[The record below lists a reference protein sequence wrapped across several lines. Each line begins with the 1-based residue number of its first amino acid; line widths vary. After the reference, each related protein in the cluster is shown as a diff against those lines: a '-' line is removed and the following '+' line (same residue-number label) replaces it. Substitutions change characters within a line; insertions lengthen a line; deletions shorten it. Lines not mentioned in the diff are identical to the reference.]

1 MKKRLPTD
9 FNTRQYME
17 PVDFELFYYSD
28 VALASVAP
36 HHHDYYELYFFL
48 EGDVNYHIE
57 DSMYRLTYGDC
68 LLIPPGTSH
77 YPIFLSHQK
86 PYRRFVLWIS
96 QDYCT
101 RLMDISTAF
110 GYLMQYVSTTKNFL
124 FSSDAVTF
132 NTIHTRLFSILEEI
146 QGNRFGK
153 EAEILLQVNSLL
165 LYLNRLVHSQNNSLS
180 PVSAKTLFQN
190 LCEYIT
196 SHLTEDLSLTLLAQE
211 FFVSKFY
218 IAHLFK
224 DTIGLSVH
232 QYIMKKR
239 LSACKDA
246 LLGSI
251 PITQLF
257 LQYGFHDYSSFYR
270 AFKKEYGMSPN
281 EYRQSHLT
289 VEDLPD

>member
-1 MKKRLPTD
+1 M
-9 FNTRQYME
+9 
-17 PVDFELFYYSD
+17 
-28 VALASVAP
+28 
-36 HHHDYYELYFFL
+36 
-48 EGDVNYHIE
+48 
-57 DSMYRLTYGDC
+57 
-68 LLIPPGTSH
+68 
-77 YPIFLSHQK
+77 
-86 PYRRFVLWIS
+86 
-96 QDYCT
+96 
-101 RLMDISTAF
+101 
-110 GYLMQYVSTTKNFL
+110 
-124 FSSDAVTF
+124 
-132 NTIHTRLFSILEEI
+132 IHTRLFSILEEI

-281 EYRQSHLT
+281 EYRQ
-289 VEDLPD
+289 